1 LTKELSLVE
10 HADLLDKVGRAW
22 IEKRNPTTVAKELGI
37 PRKEVLVMIEEF
49 RDVAKNSQEL
59 QDRAIDALHEYD
71 ATLNRVIEEAW
82 SLHKRAD
89 DQKIEATML
98 KTIAD
103 VERQRV
109 ETLQKAGLY
118 SDSAIG
124 DELAAM
130 EEKAQAIKELLKA
143 VASQHPEARLMIQQG
158 LTKIFGQP
166 EGVDIVE
173 GERARR

>member
-1 LTKELSLVE
+1 MTKELSLRD
-10 HADLLDKVGRAW
+10 HADLLEKVGVAW
-22 IEKRNPTTVAKELGI
+22 IEKRNATAISKELGI
-37 PRKEVLVMIEEF
+37 PRKQVLEFIEEF
-49 RDVAKNSQEL
+49 KDVAKNSKEL
-59 QDRAIDALHEYD
+59 QDRALDALHEYD
-71 ATLNRVIEEAW
+71 ATLNKVIEESWA
-82 SLHKRAD
+82 LHKRAD

-124 DELAAM
+124 DELADM

-143 VASQHPEARLMIQQG
+143 VAAEYPETRATIQQG
-158 LTKIFGQP
+158 LMRIFGQP
-166 EGVDIVE
+166 ESVDIVE
-173 GERARR
+173 GRRADL